1 MEEIKDL
8 KQWLQEN
15 SDPKYREFSSRLM
28 PNIDAQTVLGIRMP
42 LLRQLAGRL
51 NQTQKEQFMR
61 ELPHP
66 WHEENLL
73 HVLLLNE
80 IKEDQKAWK
89 EYLRL
94 QPFIKTWALTDSLNL
109 PALSD
114 EVLLERSLDMLKSQD
129 SYVRRQGV
137 IWIMKRGLQ
146 KKNAAALALQALNIP
161 CKEREVQLALAWM
174 LCEGVCKNRKV
185 FLPFLLEQDIDVQV
199 LGTAV
204 SKCRD
209 SLRVSREDVRML
221 KAHLKDVKQKQQE

>member
-51 NQTQKEQFMR
+51 SQTQKEQFMR
-61 ELPHP
+61 EVPHP

-161 CKEREVQLALAWM
+161 CKEREVQMALAWM

-199 LGTAV
+199 LGMAV